1 MYQTKTIWRPVA
13 GAGRPPEKVD
23 VMKKWIKQIREGR
36 DKEGREDV
44 GGNDILEDNG
54 KDENIATLYEV
65 VEDYLK
71 SLDHNQLM
79 EVTDQFLDRYERHAD
94 EIAEIIKVQP
104 RNRVTGGRGEI
115 GGKAEFGDEDIEMVK
130 EKESVGREIRGSAAA
145 DDNMKYFLRE
155 WIGVIREQ
163 DNRRFEAELKNLDEK
178 GAAETRRLEDVLA
191 LKVKGIEADVSRAA
205 AHQTGLVA
213 MLQNEIHEQNRRLF
227 TVFNRVW
234 ILITGLVV
242 AFLLGGAALLVALL
256 K

>member
-1 MYQTKTIWRPVA
+1 
-13 GAGRPPEKVD
+13 
-23 VMKKWIKQIREGR
+23 MKKWIKQIREGR
-36 DKEGREDV
+36 DKGGRDRV
-44 GGNDILEDNG
+44 GGDDILDDNA

-79 EVTDQFLDRYERHAD
+79 EVTDEFLDRYERHAD
-94 EIAEIIKVQP
+94 EIARIIKVRP
-104 RNRVTGGRGEI
+104 KGKVLDRRGEVERETGVSNKGSEI
-115 GGKAEFGDEDIEMVK
+115 SGGASEGERR
-130 EKESVGREIRGSAAA
+130 GRVMG

-155 WIGVIREQ
+155 WMDVIREQ
-163 DNRRFEAELKNLDEK
+163 DNRRFETKLKHLAEKSS
-178 GAAETRRLEDVLA
+178 AETRRLEDILA
-191 LKVKGIEADVSRAA
+191 LKVKRIESDVSTAA
-205 AHQTGLVA
+205 DHQMGLVA